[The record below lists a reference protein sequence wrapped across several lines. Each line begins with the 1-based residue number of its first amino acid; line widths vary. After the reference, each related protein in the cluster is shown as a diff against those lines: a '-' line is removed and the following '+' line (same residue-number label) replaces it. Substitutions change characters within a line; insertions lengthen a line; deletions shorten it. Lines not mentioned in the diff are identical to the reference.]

1 MTMITM
7 TMTITMMMMM
17 MMLVMMVVV
26 MMMMMTIVML
36 ATNYRTDDGDD
47 ENGDKTLFGAICF
60 PSTQMKKTTSRHP
73 QPRRK
78 TTYANYREGA
88 TPVTHHGETGLL
100 TSISQPAISN

>member
-7 TMTITMMMMM
+7 TITITMMMMM
-17 MMLVMMVVV
+17 LMMMVV

-60 PSTQMKKTTSRHP
+60 PSD
-73 QPRRK
+73 
-78 TTYANYREGA
+78 
-88 TPVTHHGETGLL
+88 
-100 TSISQPAISN
+100 

>member
-7 TMTITMMMMM
+7 TITITMMMLMLMM
-17 MMLVMMVVV
+17 KVVV
-26 MMMMMTIVML
+26 MMMVIMTIVML
-36 ATNYRTDDGDD
+36 APNYRTDDGDD
-47 ENGDKTLFGAICF
+47 ENGDKNLFGAICF